1 MAATLKEKPLAHSP
15 ARPRPLFNEY
25 TVAAVLFLLPAFAF
39 LFVFVLWPILDS
51 FRLSLYKWNGVDPD
65 LTFLGVQNW
74 VRLAKDSVF
83 WRALRNNFTIVV
95 LSILIQ
101 LPVGLAL
108 AVLLD
113 SGGRKFRFFKVIYFL
128 PLLLSTVAIGILF
141 KYIYDPYFGIINATL
156 DMIGLDALRQEW
168 LSNPRIAL
176 FSVIAVIC
184 WQFIP
189 FYMVFF
195 LAALA
200 GIPPELREAAYIDG
214 ATENRYFWRIVLPLL
229 RGTVVAATTLSL
241 IGSLKYFDLIW
252 VMTEGGPVNATE
264 LMATY
269 MYKKAF
275 ASFEMGYGATIA
287 SALFIVVLVT
297 ALAVYFPLQRQE
309 EDIAG

>member
-1 MAATLKEKPLAHSP
+1 MTTAARDNTQARITT
-15 ARPRPLFNEY
+15 RPRPLINEY
-25 TVAAVLFLLPAFAF
+25 ALTAALFLLPTFAF
-39 LFVFVLWPILDS
+39 LFIFVLWPIVDS
-51 FRLSLYKWNGVDPD
+51 FRLSLYKWNGVDPN
-65 LTFLGVQNW
+65 LTFLGVDNW
-74 VRLAKDSVF
+74 TRLAKDSVF
-83 WRALRNNFTIVV
+83 WRALRNNFIIVF
-95 LSILIQ
+95 LSIIIQ

-113 SGGRKFRFFKVIYFL
+113 TGGRMFRFFKVIYFL

-156 DMIGLDALRQEW
+156 EAVGLQSLTQAW

-184 WQFIP
+184 WQYIP
-189 FYMVFF
+189 FYMVLF
-195 LAALA
+195 LASLT
-200 GIPPELREAAYIDG
+200 GIPQELREAAYIDG
-214 ATENRYFWRIVLPLL
+214 ATENTYFWRVVLPLL
-229 RGTVVAATTLSL
+229 RGSIITAATLSL

-275 ASFEMGYGATIA
+275 NSFEMGYGATIA

-297 ALAVYFPLQRQE
+297 ALTVYFPLQRRE